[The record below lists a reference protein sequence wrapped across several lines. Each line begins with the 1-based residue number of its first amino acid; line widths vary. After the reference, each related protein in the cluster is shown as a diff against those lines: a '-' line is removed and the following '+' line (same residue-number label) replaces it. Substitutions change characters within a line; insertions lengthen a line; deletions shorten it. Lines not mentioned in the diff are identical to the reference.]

1 VSAEELI
8 VGLQQIITR
17 ARAHGIKVYGSTIMP
32 CEGVDTY
39 SEEGEEIRQAVNK
52 WIRTSNA
59 FDAVIDFDALM
70 RDPRHPAKMRAE
82 YDSGDHVHPG
92 AAGYAAMAEY
102 IPLELL
108 RGKKK

>member
-1 VSAEELI
+1 
-8 VGLQQIITR
+8 
-17 ARAHGIKVYGSTIMP
+17 MP

-70 RDPRHPAKMRAE
+70 RDPRHPEKMRAE

-102 IPLELL
+102 IPMELL
-108 RGKKK
+108 QGKKK